1 MRKIICML
9 FVAITC
15 SVLFLI
21 HCSTSPENKFAQFD
35 NDFFYKN
42 VPEFPGA
49 RLLTKADIPENQQ
62 PFFDEKKAQLQL
74 IHDVN
79 NNTIP
84 DYIICGVADSIIQRE
99 ERGAYFIAMFEETD
113 SGFERLHIQPLR
125 IAPVNIKPSKD
136 RPGVL
141 ILFAFSSDYA
151 AEIYFENEAY
161 HLQRWY

>member
-62 PFFDEKKAQLQL
+62 PFL
-74 IHDVN
+74 
-79 NNTIP
+79 T
-84 DYIICGVADSIIQRE
+84 
-99 ERGAYFIAMFEETD
+99 
-113 SGFERLHIQPLR
+113 
-125 IAPVNIKPSKD
+125 
-136 RPGVL
+136 
-141 ILFAFSSDYA
+141 
-151 AEIYFENEAY
+151 
-161 HLQRWY
+161 